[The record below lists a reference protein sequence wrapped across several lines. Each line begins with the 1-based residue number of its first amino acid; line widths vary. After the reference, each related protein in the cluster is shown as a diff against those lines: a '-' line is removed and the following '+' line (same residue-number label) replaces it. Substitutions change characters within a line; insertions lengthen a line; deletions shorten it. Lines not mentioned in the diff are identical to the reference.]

1 MGCCKGDV
9 YLKNIIYMVNIVL
22 DERSKTQGYDWS
34 IKSWDNWAKKNN
46 SELFVLDEPIYEV
59 DIMKPQWHKLFA
71 FDLLDNEGIEYDQ
84 ILFVDSDTFA
94 HPNTPNFFEL
104 SENNFCG
111 VSAVGSMDWIIRSI
125 ENYSHHLFDG
135 FTFPYYRYI
144 NSGFMIFNKDH
155 KKLFKEILDF
165 YFNNQEK
172 IIWMQKNLG
181 VGTDQPIINFFLNK
195 NKIDYKLLPYE
206 YNMQDL
212 KRFELLGNDLL
223 FTKFGWVYHF
233 NAGALP
239 SPGAWL
245 EATYKYFEGK
255 L

>member
-1 MGCCKGDV
+1 MKNVIFMMNVDCKGEGR
-9 YLKNIIYMVNIVL
+9 YAT
-22 DERSKTQGYDWS
+22 ERTHGYQYCE
-34 IKSWDNWAKKNN
+34 KSWREWANKHGFEVLVMHDPIHDN
-46 SELFVLDEPIYEV
+46 DEMSIGWQRYYIH
-59 DIMKPQWHKLFA
+59 DILES
-71 FDLLDNEGIEYDQ
+71 NGIDYDQ
-84 ILFVDSDTFA
+84 ILMVDADTIV
-94 HPNTPNFFEL
+94 HPDCPNVFEL
-104 SENNFCG
+104 SEHKFCG
-111 VSAVGSMDWIIRSI
+111 VFNDGSYDWLYRSI

-245 EATYKYFEGK
+245 EHTYKFLYGT
-255 L
+255 

>member
-104 SENNFCG
+104 SENKFCG